1 MNAPA
6 QSLDAAR
13 TDAGRLV
20 AVLADD
26 PAQADVWL
34 LLGDGF
40 VAAGQGAQAETAWRR
55 ALVVDPG
62 RADAWT
68 RLIPFLQNQGRLTAT
83 LEACLALDALQPD
96 RLEAL
101 ILASDCARSLCRF
114 DALATVTARLE
125 AKLAQAAALADWRPL
140 SSLLYRHLFMPLS
153 DDVWTRLARR
163 VDQALNAQA
172 AAEGGPFPRPSSIR
186 PLTPG
191 RRLRIGFAS
200 ANFGDHP
207 IGHVALS
214 LFAALDRGRFEVLGF
229 SRHDRRG
236 EPGPYAA
243 RLEAGF
249 DRLHQIGHL
258 SPAEMARFI
267 RDLGV
272 DILVEIDG
280 HMDKRGLE
288 TLAFRPAPVAAYWLG
303 HAGGLG
309 LSTVDWLIADAVT
322 IPPGEEGAYAERVIR
337 LPDVYHCA
345 DRHPIAASAGSRA
358 DWGLPA
364 DGFVFCA
371 FNNIEKI
378 TAPVLALWMEIL
390 RRTPGSVL
398 WLSTAARA
406 VDRVANLRRLAQAH
420 GVDPARL
427 VCAERVTDKAMHL
440 ARHRLA
446 DLFLD
451 TAVINASTT
460 ALDALWAG
468 LPVLTTP
475 GERFSGRI
483 AAAMLTGLR
492 LPELIR
498 ADAAD
503 FVNEAVRLA
512 HDPAALA
519 GLKARLAQ
527 ALTTAPLFDVHR
539 FARHLETALTTMWRV
554 QVEGEPSPSAA
565 VYTGGP

>member
-1 MNAPA
+1 MTAPVRN
-6 QSLDAAR
+6 LDAR
-13 TDAGRLV
+13 RIV
-20 AVLADD
+20 AALADD
-26 PAQADVWL
+26 PALADAWL

-40 VAAGQGAQAETAWRR
+40 AAAGRGAQAESAWRR
-55 ALVVDPG
+55 ALAVAPG
-62 RADAWT
+62 RADGWT
-68 RLIPFLQNQGRLTAT
+68 RLIPFLQSQGRLTAAM
-83 LEACLALDALQPD
+83 EACLALDALQPD

-101 ILASDCARSLCRF
+101 ILASDCARSLCQF
-114 DALATVTARLE
+114 DALEMVTARLE
-125 AKLAQAAALADWRPL
+125 AKLAQEAALADWRPL

-153 DDVWTRLARR
+153 DDLWTRLARR

-172 AAEGGPFPRPSSIR
+172 AAAGGPFVHAA
-186 PLTPG
+186 PLSPPG
-191 RRLRIGFAS
+191 PERRLRVGFAS

-236 EPGPYAA
+236 EPGPYAV

-249 DRLHQIGHL
+249 DRLRQIAHL
-258 SPAEMARFI
+258 SPAEMARLI
-267 RDLGV
+267 RGLGV

-322 IPPGEEGAYAERVIR
+322 IPPGEEGTYAERVIR

-345 DRHPIAASAGSRA
+345 DRHPIAADAGTRA

-371 FNNIEKI
+371 FNNVEKI
-378 TAPVLALWMEIL
+378 TAPVIALWMEIL

-398 WLSTAARA
+398 WLSTSARA

-427 VCAERVTDKAMHL
+427 VCAERVADKAVHL

-503 FVNEAVRLA
+503 FVDEAVRLA
-512 HDPAALA
+512 RDPAALA
-519 GLKARLAQ
+519 GLKAKLAA

-539 FARHLETALTTMWRV
+539 FARHFEAALLAMRRARI
-554 QVEGEPSPSAA
+554 EAAPPSL
-565 VYTGGP
+565 

>member
-1 MNAPA
+1 MNAAA

-20 AVLADD
+20 AILAAD
-26 PAQADVWL
+26 PAQSDALL

-40 VAAGQGAQAETAWRR
+40 AAAGRGAQAETAWRR
-55 ALVVDPG
+55 ALAVDPG

-68 RLIPFLQNQGRLTAT
+68 RLIPFLQNQGRLTAA

-114 DALATVTARLE
+114 DALETVTARLE
-125 AKLAQAAALADWRPL
+125 AKLAREAALADWRPL
-140 SSLLYRHLFMPLS
+140 SSLLYRHLFMPLA

-172 AAEGGPFPRPSSIR
+172 AAEGGPFAHLVLRP
-186 PLTPG
+186 PAPG
-191 RRLRIGFAS
+191 RRLRVGFAS

-258 SPAEMARFI
+258 SPAGMARFI
-267 RDLGV
+267 RSLGV

-309 LSTVDWLIADAVT
+309 LSTVDWLIADAVVV
-322 IPPGEEGAYAERVIR
+322 PPGEEGRYAERVIR

-345 DRHPIAASAGSRA
+345 DRHPIAADAGARA

-378 TAPVLALWMEIL
+378 TAPVFALWMEIL

-398 WLSTAARA
+398 WLSTSARA
-406 VDRVANLRRLAQAH
+406 ADRVANLRRLAQTH
-420 GVDPARL
+420 EVDPARL
-427 VCAERVTDKAMHL
+427 VCAERVADKAVHL

-492 LPELIR
+492 MPELIR

-503 FVNEAVRLA
+503 FVDEAVRLA
-512 HDPAALA
+512 GDPAALA
-519 GLKARLAQ
+519 ALKARLAD
-527 ALTTAPLFDVHR
+527 ALATAPLFDVHR
-539 FARHLETALTTMWRV
+539 FARRLETALLTMWRT
-554 QVEGEPSPSAA
+554 QTEIASPSSAG
-565 VYTGGP
+565 V